1 MKKKSKLFFF
11 TDFNSLRAT
20 LNAHYNLIKKL
31 EKNFDEVIFIDIS
44 NFIIFSNKKKKN
56 ISIIKKKFNKIK
68 FLNFENTKKF
78 NIFFQT
84 QQNKIAINNF
94 GKKFKDLYIHYL
106 MKQNNIKQIKVLN
119 IDIVSVVR
127 KIEKKFFFKKIIYFL
142 DNKVSSYFINILTLL
157 KVLNKIEICFTSK
170 YDIFKNFQN
179 SSFLKKIFL
188 FYNHV
193 ELINSSAFDEIKSK
207 KHKISN
213 KHILFI
219 DYNINHEDNIR
230 YGKKTENQIIHHHY
244 KKVNLFLNNISNL
257 YNKKV
262 IVSIHPLYSIN
273 ETKKFFK
280 NLKVIQNKTLN
291 LIKNAEIVILFNST
305 VINFAYLLGKKILFL
320 KTNKIGNYPETE
332 FDTYPARSGCP
343 QIDIY
348 SKNKLTKIGLE
359 KLFKKNILKRNA
371 FIKKSFIPDGK
382 QIGSDKLINIIKKN
396 FIRKNNENSK

>member
-1 MKKKSKLFFF
+1 MIFQILLFFQ
-11 TDFNSLRAT
+11 
-20 LNAHYNLIKKL
+20 I
-31 EKNFDEVIFIDIS
+31 
-44 NFIIFSNKKKKN
+44 KKKKN

-179 SSFLKKIFL
+179 SSFLKKNFL
-188 FYNHV
+188 FYKHV

-371 FIKKSFIPDGK
+371 FIKKYFIPDGK

>member
-119 IDIVSVVR
+119 IDIVPFVR

-142 DNKVSSYFINILTLL
+142 DNKLSSYFINILTLL

-179 SSFLKKIFL
+179 SSFLKKNFL
-188 FYNHV
+188 FYNHA
-193 ELINSSAFDEIKSK
+193 ELLINS
-207 KHKISN
+207 
-213 KHILFI
+213 
-219 DYNINHEDNIR
+219 
-230 YGKKTENQIIHHHY
+230 T
-244 KKVNLFLNNISNL
+244 
-257 YNKKV
+257 
-262 IVSIHPLYSIN
+262 
-273 ETKKFFK
+273 
-280 NLKVIQNKTLN
+280 
-291 LIKNAEIVILFNST
+291 
-305 VINFAYLLGKKILFL
+305 
-320 KTNKIGNYPETE
+320 
-332 FDTYPARSGCP
+332 
-343 QIDIY
+343 
-348 SKNKLTKIGLE
+348 
-359 KLFKKNILKRNA
+359 
-371 FIKKSFIPDGK
+371 
-382 QIGSDKLINIIKKN
+382 
-396 FIRKNNENSK
+396 